1 MSSSS
6 SSLTHWV
13 AFEKHRRIASGSPAE
28 VITSLQHLAQ
38 THPEAMPVVLDSE
51 SSERIELDWRLPSE
65 QLLALLPAPT
75 LAVDAD
81 EPVDD
86 APRGP
91 GRPKLGVTAR
101 EVTLL
106 PRHWAWLA
114 RQPGGASVAL
124 RKLVQS
130 AMREGSTADA
140 KRRATDAAYRFMSIV
155 GGDLPHYEEVSRA
168 LFAGELPRLRTLV
181 LDWPADVSAH
191 LLALTARIDAVPTGN

>member
-1 MSSSS
+1 MTSSSS
-6 SSLTHWV
+6 GPAWV
-13 AFEKHRRIASGSPAE
+13 AFEHHRRTAAGQPAT
-28 VITSLQHLAQ
+28 VITAVQQRLASE
-38 THPEAMPVVLDSE
+38 PNAMPVVLDAV
-51 SSERIELDWRLPSE
+51 SSERIELDWRAPLGT
-65 QLLALLPAPT
+65 LLSLLPRPAPE
-75 LAVDAD
+75 ASDNEVAD
-81 EPVDD
+81 E

-106 PRHWAWLA
+106 PRHWEWLA

-155 GGDLPHYEEVSRA
+155 GGDLPHYEEISRA
-168 LFAGELPRLRTLV
+168 LFAGELARLRALV
-181 LDWPADVSAH
+181 GAWPADVSEH
-191 LLALTARIDAVPTGN
+191 LLSLTARIDAAPAGN